1 MEFSLFSPLNRI
13 HCSFFYFLSV
23 MSFALFVITMAI
35 GLFSKNKK
43 WKILLLASVT
53 PFLGY
58 YVYRLLFS
66 MCNASLPL

>member
-1 MEFSLFSPLNRI
+1 MLFTPLHRE

-23 MSFALFVITMAI
+23 ISFALFVVTMAI
-35 GLFSKNKK
+35 GLFSQNKK
-43 WKILLLASVT
+43 WKMLLLASVT

-66 MCNASLPL
+66 MCNASLPV